1 MKVTLKNGW
10 TVTVMDGGVPLRKT
24 FFAENDLGQLLLCD
38 VKGNLQL
45 IYESG
50 CDGWLLASTARTVDA
65 LDQPLVEPVTI
76 KANPIEN
83 NPSE

>member
-1 MKVTLKNGW
+1 MKVTINNGW

-24 FFAENDLGQLLLCD
+24 FFAQNDLGQLLLCD